1 MNWGVPTRRM
11 RPHTRAGRLAGM
23 TLAAGAVALVMLAAP
38 GAARAAEPIA
48 TFSIV
53 GYDPETGDL
62 GVAVQSKFFAVGSVV
77 PWAKAG
83 VGGVASQAFG
93 NTTFGPRGLALIE
106 EGVPVQDVIARLLA
120 DDPDRDRRQVGV
132 VDAHGV
138 SAAYTGPKCMAW
150 AGHDFGRNYAAQGNI
165 LVSEETVRAMAEAFR
180 ATDAGILGERL
191 MRALEAGQAAGG
203 DSRGMQ
209 SAAILIVRE
218 KGGYGGYN
226 DRYCDL
232 RVDDHTDPI
241 AELRRIFDMWKGEA
255 LIYEGYR
262 LCDEG
267 SWEEALARG
276 REAVAMAPDRGEP
289 RYHLAC
295 YYSKAGQR
303 EMALAELASAVALD
317 PSLKP
322 RAQED
327 QDFEPLRADPGFLAI
342 TK

>member
-1 MNWGVPTRRM
+1 MSWGVQTRRM
-11 RPHTRAGRLAGM
+11 PPHTRARRLAGL
-23 TLAAGAVALVMLAAP
+23 TLAAGVVALVTLAAVEV
-38 GAARAAEPIA
+38 ASAAEPIA

-83 VGGVASQAFG
+83 VGAIASQAYG
-93 NTTFGPRGLALIE
+93 NTTFGPRGLALLE
-106 EGVPVQDVIARLLA
+106 EGAPVQDVIARLLA
-120 DDPDRDRRQVGV
+120 DDPDREQRQVGV
-132 VDAHGV
+132 VDAAGV
-138 SAAYTGPKCMAW
+138 SSAYTGPKCMAW
-150 AGHDFGRNYAAQGNI
+150 AGHEFGPGYSAQGNI
-165 LVSEETVRAMAEAFR
+165 LVSGETVDAMAEAFR
-180 ATDAGILGERL
+180 TTDGILGERL

-232 RVDDHTDPI
+232 RVDDHTTPI

-255 LIYEGYR
+255 LINEGYR

-267 SWEEALARG
+267 AWEQAFQRG
-276 REAVAMAPDRGEP
+276 LDAVAMRPEQGEP
-289 RYHLAC
+289 HYHLAC
-295 YYSKAGQR
+295 YYSRAGR
-303 EMALAELASAVALD
+303 RDMALAELTNAVALD
-317 PSLKP
+317 LSLKP
-322 RAQED
+322 RALLD
-327 QDFEPLRADPGFLAI
+327 PDFEPLRADPGFLAI

>member
-1 MNWGVPTRRM
+1 MERRVCFAA
-11 RPHTRAGRLAGM
+11 PAFAAACAAVLV
-23 TLAAGAVALVMLAAP
+23 LAAAP
-38 GAARAAEPIA
+38 FASASEPVA

-53 GYDPETGDL
+53 GYDPATGDL

-83 VGGVASQAFG
+83 VGAIASQAFG
-93 NTTFGPRGLALIE
+93 NTTFGPRGLALLE
-106 EGVPVQDVIARLLA
+106 QGVPVDDVIATMLA
-120 DDPDRDRRQVGV
+120 DDEAREQRQIGI

-138 SAAYTGPKCMAW
+138 SAAHTGAKCMAW
-150 AGHDFGRNYAAQGNI
+150 AGHESGPGFSAQGNI
-165 LVSEETVRAMAEAFR
+165 LVSEETVKAMAQGFR
-180 ATDAGILGERL
+180 TTEGILGEKL

-209 SAAILIVRE
+209 SAAILIVRD

-232 RVDDHTDPI
+232 RVDDAADPI

-267 SWEEALARG
+267 AWDAAFARG
-276 REAVAMAPDRGEP
+276 LEAVQMNPASGEP
-289 RYHLAC
+289 HYHLAC
-295 YYSKAGQR
+295 YYSRAGR
-303 EMALAELASAVALD
+303 PEPALSELARAVALD
-317 PSLKP
+317 ASLGA
-322 RAQED
+322 RATED
-327 QDFEPLRADPGFLAI
+327 PDFEALRNDPRFLAL
-342 TK
+342 TR

>member
-1 MNWGVPTRRM
+1 MRWCTRM
-11 RPHTRAGRLAGM
+11 RRTPPRARARSVAGGA
-23 TLAAGAVALVMLAAP
+23 LIACAVASVMTAAP
-38 GAARAAEPIA
+38 EAVRASEPVA
-48 TFSIV
+48 TYSIV

-83 VGGVASQAFG
+83 IGAIASQAYG
-93 NTTFGPRGLALIE
+93 NTTFGPRGLALLE
-106 EGVPVQDVIARLLA
+106 EGVPVQDVIARLIA
-120 DDPDRDRRQVGV
+120 DDADREQRQIGV
-132 VDAHGV
+132 VDARGV
-138 SAAYTGPKCMAW
+138 SAAYTGSKCMAW
-150 AGHDFGRNYAAQGNI
+150 AGHESGPYFSAQGNI
-165 LVSEETVRAMAEAFR
+165 LVSEATVKAMAEAFR
-180 ATDAGILGERL
+180 ATDGVLGERL
-191 MRALEAGQAAGG
+191 MRAIEAGQAAGG

-209 SAAILIVRE
+209 SAAILIVRA

-232 RVDDHTDPI
+232 RVDDHPNPV

-262 LCDEG
+262 LCDEAL
-267 SWEEALARG
+267 WEEAFTRG

-295 YYSKAGQR
+295 YYSRAGR
-303 EMALAELASAVALD
+303 WEMALAELADAVALD

-322 RAQED
+322 RASED
-327 QDFEPLRADPGFLAI
+327 PDFEPLRADPRFLAI

>member
-1 MNWGVPTRRM
+1 MSCGAGTRRM
-11 RPHTRAGRLAGM
+11 PPRMSGRLVAGLV
-23 TLAAGAVALVMLAAP
+23 LAAGAVGLITLAVADV
-38 GAARAAEPIA
+38 ASAAEPIA

-53 GYDPETGDL
+53 GYDPATGDL

-83 VGGVASQAFG
+83 VGAIASQAFG
-93 NTTFGPRGLALIE
+93 NTTFGPRGLALLE
-106 EGVPVQDVIARLLA
+106 GGVPPQEVIARLLA
-120 DDPDRDRRQVGV
+120 DDVDREQRQVGV
-132 VDAHGV
+132 VDAGGV
-138 SAAYTGPKCMAW
+138 SAAYTGSKCMAW
-150 AGHDFGRNYAAQGNI
+150 AGHEFGPGFSAQGNI
-165 LVSEETVRAMAEAFR
+165 LVSEETVKAMAEAFR
-180 ATDAGILGERL
+180 TTEGILGERL

-232 RVDDHTDPI
+232 RVDDHTSPI
-241 AELRRIFDMWKGEA
+241 VELRRIFDMWKGEA

-267 SWEEALARG
+267 AWELAFQRGLEAI
-276 REAVAMAPDRGEP
+276 AMHPEQGEP
-289 RYHLAC
+289 HYHLAC
-295 YYSKAGQR
+295 YYSKAGR
-303 EMALAELASAVALD
+303 RDAALEELARAAALD
-317 PSLKP
+317 PSLKA
-322 RAQED
+322 RALLD
-327 QDFEPLRADPGFLAI
+327 SDFEPLRADPGFLAI

>member
-1 MNWGVPTRRM
+1 MLV
-11 RPHTRAGRLAGM
+11 LA
-23 TLAAGAVALVMLAAP
+23 LAWAVAAAP
-38 GAARAAEPIA
+38 GPAGASEPIA

-53 GYDPETGDL
+53 GFDPETGDL

-83 VGGVASQAFG
+83 VGAVASQAFG
-93 NTTFGPRGLALIE
+93 NTTFGPRGLRLLE

-120 DDPDRDRRQVGV
+120 DDADRAQRQVGV
-132 VDAHGV
+132 VDAQGV
-138 SAAYTGPKCMAW
+138 SAAYTGSECMAW
-150 AGHDFGRNYAAQGNI
+150 AGHESGPGYSAQGNI
-165 LVSEETVRAMAEAFR
+165 LVSEETVKAMAEAFR
-180 ATDAGILGERL
+180 TTDGVLGERL

-226 DRYCDL
+226 DTYCDL
-232 RVDDHTDPI
+232 RVDDHADPI

-262 LCDEG
+262 LCDAG
-267 SWEEALARG
+267 SWDEAFARG

-289 RYHLAC
+289 LYHLAC
-295 YYSKAGQR
+295 YYSRAGRR
-303 EMALAELASAVALD
+303 ETALAELSRAVALD
-317 PSLKP
+317 PSLKA
-322 RAQED
+322 RALED
-327 QDFEPLRADPGFLAI
+327 PDFKPLRGDPDFLAM